1 MPNVDP
7 RTVILLAGV
16 MSSFMALVM
25 FSLNRSYPPSIK
37 GLTEW
42 GIALML
48 VAVGSTLA
56 FGLGSLPDALAIT
69 LPRILFP
76 TGLFLTYVGAQRF
89 FGDTPRYL
97 PWIALIVVIVALQ
110 MWFTFVAPD
119 YSTRLRLSG
128 ALSVCL
134 FVAFIGLVR
143 RQGLNSFAKLLTMG
157 VLVSMSAIVVTRM
170 VTAWVWPVGAH
181 IYDATPQHL
190 VYLSALSVFILLL
203 SVSMVLLAAE
213 RLHSEVAYL
222 ASHDSLTNALTRR
235 HMNEACAME
244 LERSQR
250 HDHSMA
256 LMVIDLDFFKAI
268 NDTHGHQRGDQA
280 LIDFVATVN
289 TLLRRPDQLGRF
301 GGEEFVALLP
311 ETSLEEALNVAERIR
326 AACAQS
332 GARAACT
339 VSIGVTTNRRPD
351 DSVDALI
358 ARADA
363 AMYQAKARGRNR
375 VETAPVD

>member
-1 MPNVDP
+1 
-7 RTVILLAGV
+7 
-16 MSSFMALVM
+16 MALVM
-25 FSLNRSYPPSIK
+25 LSLKRSYPPSIK
-37 GLTEW
+37 GWTEW
-42 GIALML
+42 GIALLL

-56 FGLGSLPDALAIT
+56 FGLGYLPDALAIT

-76 TGLFLTYVGAQRF
+76 TGWFLTYAGAQRF

-97 PWIALIVVIVALQ
+97 PWIALIVATVALQ
-110 MWFTFVAPD
+110 MWFTFVSPD
-119 YSTRLRLSG
+119 YSARLRLSG
-128 ALSVCL
+128 ALSACL
-134 FVAFIGLVR
+134 FVAFISLVR

-157 VLVSMSAIVVTRM
+157 VLVIMSAIVVARM
-170 VTAWVWPVGAH
+170 VTALVWPVGAH
-181 IYDATPQHL
+181 IYDTTPQHL

-213 RLHSEVAYL
+213 RLHTEVAYL

-235 HMNEACAME
+235 HMNDVCATE

-256 LMVIDLDFFKAI
+256 LMIIDLDFFKAI
-268 NDTHGHQRGDQA
+268 NDTHGHQIGDQV

-301 GGEEFVALLP
+301 GGEEFLALLP
-311 ETSLEEALNVAERIR
+311 QTSLEEALRVAERIR
-326 AACAQS
+326 AACAQP
-332 GARAACT
+332 GLKPPFT
-339 VSIGVTTNRRPD
+339 VSIGVTTNRRAD
-351 DSVDALI
+351 DNVDALI

-363 AMYQAKARGRNR
+363 ALYHAKARGRNR
-375 VETAPVD
+375 VEAAPAD